1 MGQTIEQQILARVY
15 GHGRGWAFSP
25 KDFLHLGSRKAVD
38 VALIRLTNAE
48 TIRRVIR
55 GIYDYPR
62 FSVFLN
68 QQLGPD
74 IHQVSIALARKFGWS
89 IQAGSAAALNLTGLS
104 TQVPSQYVY
113 YSNGPDRKYVIDQTA
128 LQFEKTTLKE
138 TRFRMEETGIVVQ
151 AIKAMGQK
159 GITSDVR
166 RTIRE
171 WLGPNKLSKVLK
183 DAERVTD
190 WVYAEIKEICTE
202 GISMED
208 MDG

>member
-38 VALIRLTNAE
+38 VALIRLTNAG
-48 TIRRVIR
+48 TIRRIIR

-62 FSVFLN
+62 FSVFLDH
-68 QQLGPD
+68 QLGPD
-74 IHQVSIALARKFGWS
+74 IHQISIALARKFGWS
-89 IQAGSAAALNLTGLS
+89 IQAGSAAALNLIGLS

-113 YSNGPDRKYVIDQTA
+113 YSNGPDRKYVIDKTA

-166 RTIRE
+166 RMIRE

-202 GISMED
+202 DISMGD
-208 MDG
+208 SDG